1 MNTRFLTLGECDETW
16 KVLRCS
22 CLYTEKWKTAICY
35 VQSLEGFYGFPKGHI
50 ENNETEKE
58 TAIREIYEEVGLHP
72 VFVNGFRIVDE
83 YPISN
88 SRGIIKQVVYFLAE
102 YSDQKIRFQKEELFG
117 AALMDFEEA
126 MNVFQF
132 ASSKRILSEANR
144 FLIDAQARS
153 KWKEQHVLAF
163 QKSSLSALQWYR
175 VTAAHVL
182 Y

>member
-1 MNTRFLTLGECDETW
+1 MMKLEKSCGAVVYTLKNG
-16 KVLRCS
+16 KPQYV
-22 CLYTEKWKTAICY
+22 I

-58 TAIREIYEEVGLHP
+58 TAIREIYEEVGLRP

-88 SRGIIKQVVYFLAE
+88 SRGNIKQVVYFLAE

-153 KWKEQHVLAF
+153 K
-163 QKSSLSALQWYR
+163 
-175 VTAAHVL
+175 
-182 Y
+182 

>member
-1 MNTRFLTLGECDETW
+1 M
-16 KVLRCS
+16 
-22 CLYTEKWKTAICY
+22 
-35 VQSLEGFYGFPKGHI
+35 
-50 ENNETEKE
+50 
-58 TAIREIYEEVGLHP
+58 HP

-88 SRGIIKQVVYFLAE
+88 SRGNIKQVVYFLAE

-153 KWKEQHVLAF
+153 K
-163 QKSSLSALQWYR
+163 
-175 VTAAHVL
+175 
-182 Y
+182 